1 MPRKSLTAG
10 TSPSVTSPT
19 LIWDFAPFDK
29 PGQRG
34 HIGAKDFNLR
44 LAIMRITFKPWYCGW
59 MTRLGGWTL
68 GACLAVALTAQGA
81 DAKHPPA
88 KVQLDNSALAKDLKS
103 GTSFAPVV
111 KRVAASVVNI
121 YTSKTS
127 RERPGM
133 GAMDPF
139 FERFFGPQQR
149 QMQPRREQSLGS
161 GVIVT
166 ADGYILTASHVV
178 DGADEVKVALA
189 SGDQEFEAKVIG
201 TDPPTDIAVLK
212 IETKKPLTPLVL
224 ADDTKLEVGDVVLA
238 IGNPLNVGQTVSM
251 GIVSALERGGFGIT
265 GYENFIQ
272 TDAAINP
279 GNSGGALVDAAGRLV
294 GINTAIM
301 SRSGGFMGIGFA
313 VPVSMAHYVMDQ
325 LIKEG
330 KVSRG
335 YLGISIQPLNRDLA
349 SAFKLPDESSGV
361 LVGGVSAGGAA
372 DKAGIKEGDV
382 ILSVNGKKVSD
393 PRTLQLVVAQTPP
406 GTKVKIVVLRGE
418 GNNTPEEKTLTATLG
433 TLPSDMFSSRG
444 RSTPDNPAG
453 QEMDALDGVE
463 VADLDTRSR
472 REYSIPNNIRG
483 ALVFNVDPESNAA
496 EAGLRPGD
504 VILQINREP
513 VRTAE
518 DAVKLSEN
526 RTGDRILLQ
535 VWSRMGGGGQGGTRY
550 LIVDNRKK

>member
-1 MPRKSLTAG
+1 MRNSFLSGRLSLVCAIFLLSLTVPAA
-10 TSPSVTSPT
+10 TP
-19 LIWDFAPFDK
+19 K
-29 PGQRG
+29 
-34 HIGAKDFNLR
+34 N
-44 LAIMRITFKPWYCGW
+44 
-59 MTRLGGWTL
+59 
-68 GACLAVALTAQGA
+68 
-81 DAKHPPA
+81 PPA
-88 KVQLDNSALAKDLKS
+88 EVKVDDTPLAKDLKS

-111 KRVAASVVNI
+111 KKAAASVVNI
-121 YTSKTS
+121 YTSKTT

-133 GAMDPF
+133 GSLDPF
-139 FERFFGPQQR
+139 LERFFGPQQR
-149 QMQPRREQSLGS
+149 QLQPRRERSLGS

-189 SGDQEFEAKVIG
+189 NGDQEFDAKVIG
-201 TDPPTDIAVLK
+201 TDPPTDVAVLK
-212 IETKKPLTPLVL
+212 IDTKKPLTPLVL

-313 VPVSMAHYVMDQ
+313 VPVSMARYVMDR
-325 LIKEG
+325 LITDGE
-330 KVSRG
+330 VTRG
-335 YLGISIQPLNRDLA
+335 YLGISIQPLSPELA
-349 SAFKLPDESSGV
+349 EAFKLPDESSGV
-361 LVGGVSAGGAA
+361 LVGGVSANGAA
-372 DKAGIKEGDV
+372 AKAGIKEGDV

-406 GTKVKIVVLRGE
+406 GTKVKVAILRSE
-418 GNNTPEEKTLTATLG
+418 GDRKPSEKELTATLG
-433 TLPSDMFSSRG
+433 TLPADMLSAGGKEAPKDPG
-444 RSTPDNPAG
+444 RK
-453 QEMDALDGVE
+453 EMDALDGVE
-463 VADLDTRSR
+463 VTDLDTRGR
-472 REYSIPNNIRG
+472 REYNIPNNVRG
-483 ALVFNVDPESNAA
+483 ALVSNVDPQSNAA

-504 VILQINREP
+504 VILQINRQA
-513 VRTAE
+513 VRSAE
-518 DAVKLSEN
+518 DAVALSEKATEN
-526 RTGDRILLQ
+526 RILLQ
-535 VWSRMGGGGQGGTRY
+535 VWSRMAGGGQGGTRY

>member
-1 MPRKSLTAG
+1 MTAALPRCEEKLACTAEQAVQ
-10 TSPSVTSPT
+10 P
-19 LIWDFAPFDK
+19 PFDK
-29 PGQRG
+29 PPQRG
-34 HIGAKDFNLR
+34 HIGAKDFNQR
-44 LAIMRITFKPWYCGW
+44 LVIMRITFISRWVFALS
-59 MTRLGGWTL
+59 M
-68 GACLAVALTAQGA
+68 AAAFAVQAA
-81 DAKHPPA
+81 DSKNPPA
-88 KVQLDNSALAKDLKS
+88 KVQRDDSALAKDLKAS
-103 GTSFAPVV
+103 TSFAPVV

-121 YTSKTS
+121 YTSKNT
-127 RERPGM
+127 RERAGM
-133 GAMDPF
+133 GALDPF

-178 DGADEVKVALA
+178 EGADEVKVALA

-212 IETKKPLTPLVL
+212 IEPKKQLTPLVL

-325 LIKEG
+325 LITEG

-335 YLGISIQPLNRDLA
+335 YLGISIQPLSRDLA

-361 LVGGVSAGGAA
+361 LVGGVSPGGAA
-372 DKAGIKEGDV
+372 EKAGIKEGDV

-393 PRTLQLVVAQTPP
+393 PRTLQLVVAQTSP
-406 GTKVKIVVLRGE
+406 GTKVKVVVLRGE
-418 GNNTPEEKTLTATLG
+418 RDKKPEEKTLTATLG
-433 TLPSDMFSSRG
+433 TLPSDMFSSRN
-444 RSTPDNPAG
+444 RANPEDPSG

-472 REYSIPNNIRG
+472 REYSIPNNVRG

-504 VILQINREP
+504 VILQINREA
-513 VRTAE
+513 VRSAE

-526 RTGDRILLQ
+526 VTGDRILLQ
-535 VWSRMGGGGQGGTRY
+535 VWSRAGGGGQGGTRY
-550 LIVDNRKK
+550 VIVDNRKK